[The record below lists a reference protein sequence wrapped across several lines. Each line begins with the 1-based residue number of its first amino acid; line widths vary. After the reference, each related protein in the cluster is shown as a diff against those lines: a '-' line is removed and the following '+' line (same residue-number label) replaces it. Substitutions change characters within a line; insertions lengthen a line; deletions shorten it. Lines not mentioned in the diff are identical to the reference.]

1 MLDFCLVFF
10 TFHGEIEGRGRTD
23 GSLAVTQNA
32 FIPYRESDQNHRWIE
47 RLVQFPSYVSL
58 CVLARCDFHFR

>member
-10 TFHGEIEGRGRTD
+10 TFHGEIEGKGRTD
-23 GSLAVTQNA
+23 GSLAVTQNT

-47 RLVQFPSYVSL
+47 RLVQFPSYV
-58 CVLARCDFHFR
+58 